1 MSRPYGQTYIGNEKD
16 IPTRAS
22 IKSYL
27 VIRLE
32 FFLHFMLVTV
42 LLITL
47 TVKRPT
53 PDVMLDSPSS
63 AIPPAHFF
71 APTFKESTNTRPKPF
86 LLLLQALRWKFS
98 SNYSMLLYSSFFKS
112 GNNPM
117 SVDRCFSGS
126 TSIRFLKLFFVILIF
141 SNLAEGCI
149 LFTS

>member
-32 FFLHFMLVTV
+32 FFLHFMLVTI
-42 LLITL
+42 LSIAL

-63 AIPPAHFF
+63 AIAPAHFF

-86 LLLLQALRWKFS
+86 FATFASFEMEIFFQLLNVVIQFLL
-98 SNYSMLLYSSFFKS
+98 
-112 GNNPM
+112 
-117 SVDRCFSGS
+117 
-126 TSIRFLKLFFVILIF
+126 
-141 SNLAEGCI
+141 
-149 LFTS
+149 